1 MGNISALLPV
11 EWFIGIPLND
21 STIRIE
27 IAELSQA
34 ILGDK
39 LIGMQVG
46 NEPDLY
52 ARHGE
57 RPEVGL
63 LRCSSCALRV
73 LFRCVY
79 FYLIHFG
86 LVVWTLGL

>member
-1 MGNISALLPV
+1 MLPV
-11 EWFIGIPLND
+11 DWFIGIPLND

-27 IAELSQA
+27 IAEVAQEV
-34 ILGDK
+34 LGDK

-57 RPEVGL
+57 RPEV
-63 LRCSSCALRV
+63 RD
-73 LFRCVY
+73 F
-79 FYLIHFG
+79 
-86 LVVWTLGL
+86 LGCEREAEVTHVESNLSGFS

>member
-57 RPEVGL
+57 RPEVGF
-63 LRCSSCALRV
+63 LRYSFYAFFV
-73 LFRCVY
+73 LFCCVY

-86 LVVWTLGL
+86 LVIWAFGL